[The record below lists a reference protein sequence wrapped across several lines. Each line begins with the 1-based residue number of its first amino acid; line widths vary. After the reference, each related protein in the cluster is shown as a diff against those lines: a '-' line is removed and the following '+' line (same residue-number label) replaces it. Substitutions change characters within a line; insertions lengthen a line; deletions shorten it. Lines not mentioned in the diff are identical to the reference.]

1 MKILLKDNNPL
12 FESLINRSNTFPDL
26 DRVLPRLLFQGWT
39 IAYNA
44 DDPGIRDAQMFGFV
58 KVQDSTV
65 QIANR
70 IFKMRLYNRYLSDYM
85 EQDSAIFTAGSRQKE
100 RSIING
106 HLEVRR
112 ILEKFIETFDY
123 LYGDRLLIEAVV

>member
-26 DRVLPRLLFQGWT
+26 DRVLSRLLFQGWA

-85 EQDSAIFTAGSRQKE
+85 EQNSAIYTAGSRQKN
-100 RSIING
+100 SSSSMA
-106 HLEVRR
+106 
-112 ILEKFIETFDY
+112 T
-123 LYGDRLLIEAVV
+123 